1 MPVGGPVSRETQRR
15 PPSPFFRA
23 RRSRE
28 TARARATSPEV
39 GALARDVSVES
50 DGETS
55 IAGRRKF
62 RPQTSEYEDE
72 EDSGNEVE
80 AEAVGPAE
88 ASEDEAVKAEE
99 RDMMFDEETEKNTEA
114 NAVFYEGDAAGLGGQ
129 SAEAVAKEPLE
140 DDRNALG
147 TFGEEVEQDPLGEGP
162 NVVDPRPSLF
172 PTVQNTQLR
181 REKSLR
187 SGLDLVTTR
196 PVYARDRCTVTLTQG
211 DPDAALEGSG
221 KRLRRYVV
229 LSDLSEES
237 QYAVEW
243 AIGTV
248 ARDGDEIFLISVKE
262 DENKGSSYKLMRL
275 LIASRPEELDRGG
288 KGSKAK
294 ITKRSELRPIVLR

>member
-1 MPVGGPVSRETQRR
+1 MTPPRSPDNIRLPAKSTLILPSMPVGCPVSREIQRR
-15 PPSPFFRA
+15 PLSPFFRA

-28 TARARATSPEV
+28 TARARDTSPEV
-39 GALARDVSVES
+39 GALAKDASAES

-55 IAGRRKF
+55 IAGRRNF
-62 RPQTSEYEDE
+62 RPQASAYEDG
-72 EDSGNEVE
+72 EDSGNELESAAIDAAEESEGEDDE
-80 AEAVGPAE
+80 AENA
-88 ASEDEAVKAEE
+88 DDK
-99 RDMMFDEETEKNTEA
+99 DLMIDEETEKNTEA
-114 NAVFYEGDAAGLGGQ
+114 NAVFYEGDAAGQTGHL
-129 SAEAVAKEPLE
+129 ADAVTKEPVE

-162 NVVDPRPSLF
+162 NVVDPLPSLF
-172 PTVQNTQLR
+172 PAAQTAHLR
-181 REKSLR
+181 RQKSLR
-187 SGLDLVTTR
+187 LGLDLLTSR

-237 QYAVEW
+237 RYAVDW

-262 DENKGSSYKLMRL
+262 DENKG
-275 LIASRPEELDRGG
+275 
-288 KGSKAK
+288 
-294 ITKRSELRPIVLR
+294 